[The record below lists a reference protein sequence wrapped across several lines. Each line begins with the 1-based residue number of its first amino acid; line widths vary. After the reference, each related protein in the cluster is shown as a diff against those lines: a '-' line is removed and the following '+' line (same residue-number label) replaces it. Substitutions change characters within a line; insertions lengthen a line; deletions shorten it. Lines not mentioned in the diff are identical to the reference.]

1 MPRKK
6 PKDPPAAQSDSTP
19 APDQPPERRGGRRPF
34 ASRKTYF
41 LVAPLDITG
50 EEVLAAT
57 EQMIRRMSPARYKE
71 FVADLEAY
79 YAQAKKDRKARAKKD
94 AEPPKPQA
102 TNQPAAKT
110 RSRKSS

>member
-1 MPRKK
+1 
-6 PKDPPAAQSDSTP
+6 
-19 APDQPPERRGGRRPF
+19 
-34 ASRKTYF
+34 
-41 LVAPLDITG
+41 
-50 EEVLAAT
+50 
-57 EQMIRRMSPARYKE
+57 MSPARYKE